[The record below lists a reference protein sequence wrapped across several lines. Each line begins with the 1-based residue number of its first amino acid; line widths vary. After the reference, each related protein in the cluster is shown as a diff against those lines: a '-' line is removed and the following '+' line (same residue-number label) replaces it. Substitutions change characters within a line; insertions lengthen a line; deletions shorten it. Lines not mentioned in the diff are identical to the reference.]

1 MVDQKNIDKRM
12 EAKNVVQLKHM
23 LVMELNQVKEEND
36 IDIVMFMGVD
46 GRVFSSI
53 IPPILD
59 APQFKLLNL
68 VKSNMVHICR
78 QLDAE
83 NMKSSIQEYS
93 FGTVIITGVGDNAFL
108 ASLFVN
114 PPTSDELGK
123 VTSNLVRG
131 SRVMNHLFQ
140 LRPITDEY
148 MEGYDKDVVDELKGL
163 TRRLFVEKFDETREY
178 KRNMEILEYLKKK
191 IGSVVGIGAIDEVV
205 TLTMN
210 ELGARAAY
218 MKGRQWVTFTEMAI
232 NNHIRKS
239 SGDMVADECLKN
251 WIPEVERML
260 KSFV

>member
-23 LVMELNQVKEEND
+23 LVMELNQIKEENNVD
-36 IDIVMFMGVD
+36 IMMFMGVD

-68 VKSNMVHICR
+68 VKSNMVHICN
-78 QLDAE
+78 QLNSE
-83 NMKSSIQEYS
+83 NMRSSIQEYS

-108 ASLFVN
+108 VSLIVN
-114 PPTSDELGK
+114 SPSSEELGK
-123 VTSNLVRG
+123 ITSNLVRG

-140 LRPITDEY
+140 LKPITESH
-148 MEGYDKDVVDELKGL
+148 MEGYEKDVIDELTGL
-163 TRRLFVEKFDETREY
+163 TRRLFVEKFDQTREY
-178 KRNMEILEYLKKK
+178 KRNMELLEYLKKK
-191 IGSVVGIGAIDEVV
+191 IGSVVGIGAVDEVI

-218 MKGRQWVTFTEMAI
+218 MNDKQWRSFTEMAI

-239 SGDMVADECLKN
+239 AGEIVADECLKT
-251 WIPEVERML
+251 WIPEVERKL